1 MRTCVSESVSE
12 CVSVTHLGA
21 WTQVGMHIFWAC
33 GYKTRI
39 LCVTMTSMNAMSA
52 KMSSSEDL
60 SDMGGRV
67 SRYLCSVRA
76 FLNLKL
82 TRIAEARYFW

>member
-1 MRTCVSESVSE
+1 MSECVSE

-52 KMSSSEDL
+52 KMSSREDTCAI
-60 SDMGGRV
+60 SVGCV
-67 SRYLCSVRA
+67 SSV
-76 FLNLKL
+76 LMLVL
-82 TRIAEARYFW
+82 VY

>member
-1 MRTCVSESVSE
+1 M
-12 CVSVTHLGA
+12 SVTHLGV

-52 KMSSSEDL
+52 KVSSSEDL
-60 SDMGGRV
+60 SDMGGWL
-67 SRYLCSVRA
+67 SRYLRRVLVFVRVY
-76 FLNLKL
+76 
-82 TRIAEARYFW
+82 EP